1 MNTLFA
7 MIKRNVKLYFKNKGI
22 FFSSLITPL
31 ILLVLYATF
40 LRNIYESN
48 FAGSISAVGVTVADK
63 LINGCVAAQLC
74 SSILAVSSV
83 TVAFCSNFI
92 MVNDKVTGVRRD
104 FSISPVKRSTLALG
118 YYIATLISTL
128 IICYGAAAL
137 CLVYMAISG
146 WYMSLGD
153 VLMMFL
159 DVFLLVM
166 FGCALSSIINF
177 FLKSE
182 GEISAVGTIISAGYG
197 FLCGAYMPIASFSD
211 GLQKVMM
218 FLPGTYGTS
227 MIRNTMLRG
236 VFEEMGNIGFPS
248 EVLTGIKD
256 SIDCNLYFFG
266 SQVSIGALYAV
277 MGATVAALIGVYVLI
292 NVLRKKAR

>member
-22 FFSSLITPL
+22 FFSSLITPM

-40 LRNIYESN
+40 LRNIYENN
-48 FAGSISAVGVTVADK
+48 FAGAITAVGVAVPQK

-74 SSILAVSSV
+74 SSILAVSAV

-137 CLVYMAISG
+137 CLGYMAISG

-153 VLMMFL
+153 VLMMLL

-166 FGCALSSIINF
+166 FGCALSSIINI

-236 VFEEMGNIGFPS
+236 VFEEMGSIGFPS
-248 EVLTGIKD
+248 EALTSIKD
-256 SIDCNLYFFG
+256 GIDCNLYFFG

-277 MGATVAALIGVYVLI
+277 MGATIAVLIGIYVLI
-292 NVLRKKAR
+292 NVLRKKA